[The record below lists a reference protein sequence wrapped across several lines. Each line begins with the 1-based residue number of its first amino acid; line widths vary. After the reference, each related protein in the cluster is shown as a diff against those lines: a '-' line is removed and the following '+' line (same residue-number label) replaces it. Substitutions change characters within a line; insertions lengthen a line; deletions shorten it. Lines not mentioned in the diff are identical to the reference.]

1 MSIFAKFNQEMDK
14 DLIQQEINEAS
25 ANSFEDVPVGKYE
38 VAVTRLEVKPTKNG
52 DKVMITC
59 TFKILDGQ
67 YKGRL
72 IFFNQVIMTGFQI
85 HMANQFL
92 RSLDTGEE
100 IEFKD
105 YDQYSDMVKVID
117 KVIQVSELEYGLEYS
132 KSDKGYDQY
141 KITDVYEG

>member
-105 YDQYSDMVKVID
+105 YDQYSDMVKAID

>member
-141 KITDVYEG
+141 KITYVYEG

>member
-1 MSIFAKFNQEMDK
+1 MGIFDKFNKEMDK
-14 DLIQQEINEAS
+14 DLIQSEINEA
-25 ANSFEDVPVGKYE
+25 AQNTYEDVPVGQYE
-38 VAVTRLEVKPTKNG
+38 VAVTKIEVKPTKNG
-52 DKVMITC
+52 DKVMLTC
-59 TFKILDGQ
+59 TFRILDGK

-105 YDQYSDMVKVID
+105 YDQYSDLVKVID
-117 KVIQVSELEYGLEYS
+117 KVIQVTEWEYGLEYS

>member
-52 DKVMITC
+52 DKVMLSC
-59 TFKILDGQ
+59 TFKVLDGQ

>member
-52 DKVMITC
+52 DKVMLTC

-72 IFFNQVIMTGFQI
+72 IFFNQVIMSGFQI